1 MARGLGKG
9 LGRGLDALFQE
20 NRQDE
25 IIEEL
30 NVAELRANPYQPRI
44 EFDETALEELSE
56 SIKLHGVLQPIVV
69 RKSVKGYDIVVGER
83 RFRAS
88 KMAGKNK
95 IPAIVKTLT
104 DQQMMELAIIENL
117 QREDLNP
124 LEEAKS
130 YATLMKHLNLT
141 QAEAADR
148 LGKSRSYIANL
159 LRLLNL
165 PQEVKMMI
173 NQKEIS
179 GGHGRT
185 LLGLK
190 NEEDIIKVAHKVV
203 QEAMSVRALEDF
215 IKVMNQE
222 ELEPQSKE
230 VKIKQK
236 PKPKPKF
243 LVKHEELLKQN
254 LGTKVEISKSR
265 KKGKISIE
273 FTSEEE
279 FNRLIHLLENVG
291 E

>member
-20 NRQDE
+20 NSQDE
-25 IIEEL
+25 IVEEL
-30 NVAELRANPYQPRI
+30 HVAELRPNPYQPRI
-44 EFDETALEELSE
+44 EFDEAALQELSE

-88 KMAGKNK
+88 KLAGKNK
-95 IPAIVKTLT
+95 IPAIVKELT

-130 YATLMKHLNLT
+130 YESLMKHLNLT
-141 QAEAADR
+141 QAETADR

-165 PQEVKMMI
+165 PQEVKTMI

-190 NEEDIIKVAHKVV
+190 NEDDMIKVAHKVV
-203 QEAMSVRALEDF
+203 KEAMSVRALEDF
-215 IKVMNQE
+215 IKTLNQE
-222 ELEPQSKE
+222 EIKTDDKK
-230 VKIKQK
+230 VKAKQ
-236 PKPKPKF
+236 KPKF
-243 LVKHEELLKQN
+243 LVKHEESLKQH

-265 KKGKISIE
+265 KKGKIAIE

-279 FNRLIHLLENVG
+279 FNRLINLLENVG

>member
-9 LGRGLDALFQE
+9 LGRGLDALFQD
-20 NRQDE
+20 NREDE
-25 IIEEL
+25 IIEDIAL
-30 NVAELRANPYQPRI
+30 TSLRPNPYQPRH
-44 EFDETALEELSE
+44 EFDEHALNELSE

-69 RKSVKGYDIVVGER
+69 RKTVKGYDIVVGER

-88 KMAGKNK
+88 KLAGKTK
-95 IPAIVKTLT
+95 IPAIVKELT

-130 YATLMKHLNLT
+130 YQFLIDQLNLT
-141 QAEAADR
+141 QAETADR
-148 LGKSRSYIANL
+148 LGKSRPYVANM

-165 PQEVKMMI
+165 PADIKKLIDEK
-173 NQKEIS
+173 KIS

-190 NEEDIIKVAHKVV
+190 DATLMMTVAQKVIK
-203 QEAMSVRALEDF
+203 ESMSVRQLEAY
-215 IKVMNQE
+215 I
-222 ELEPQSKE
+222 KE
-230 VKIKQK
+230 VNAEGKPQKEKKEKQ
-236 PKPKPKF
+236 KPKF
-243 LVKHEELLKQN
+243 LVKHEQNLKER

-265 KKGKISIE
+265 KKGKIAIE

-279 FNRLIHLLENVG
+279 FNRLISLLEHLGN
-291 E
+291 

>member
-20 NRQDE
+20 NGQDE
-25 IIEEL
+25 LVEEISL
-30 NVAELRANPYQPRI
+30 SELRPNPYQPRH
-44 EFDETALEELSE
+44 EFDEESLNELSE

-88 KMAGKNK
+88 KLVGKVR
-95 IPAIVKTLT
+95 IPAIVKSLT
-104 DQQMMELAIIENL
+104 DTQMMELAVIENL

-130 YATLMKHLNLT
+130 YQFLMEKLNLT
-141 QAEAADR
+141 QAETADR
-148 LGKSRSYIANL
+148 LGKSRPYIANM
-159 LRLLNL
+159 LRLMNL
-165 PQEVKMMI
+165 PDSVKELI
-173 NQKEIS
+173 NQKKIS

-190 NEEDIIKVAHKVV
+190 SEDEMYKVAKLVIA
-203 QEAMSVRALEDF
+203 ESMSVR
-215 IKVMNQE
+215 
-222 ELEPQSKE
+222 ELEKY
-230 VKIKQK
+230 IKTLNNTEEK
-236 PKPKPKF
+236 PKKENKKPAF
-243 LVKHEELLKQN
+243 LTKYEENLKRH

-265 KKGKISIE
+265 KKGKIAIE

-279 FNRLIHLLENVG
+279 FNRLIALLENAQ
-291 E
+291 

>member
-20 NRQDE
+20 NSQDE
-25 IIEEL
+25 VIEDL
-30 NVAELRANPYQPRI
+30 NVSELRPNPYQPRL
-44 EFDETALEELSE
+44 EFDEAALSELSE
-56 SIKLHGVLQPIVV
+56 SIKMHGVLQPIVV
-69 RKSVKGYDIVVGER
+69 RKTIKGYDIVVGER

-88 KMAGKNK
+88 KLAGKHK
-95 IPAIVKTLT
+95 IPAIVKELS

-130 YATLMKHLNLT
+130 YETLMNHLKLT

-165 PQEVKMMI
+165 PQEIKTMI

-185 LLGLK
+185 LLSLK
-190 NEEDIIKVAHKVV
+190 NDEEMIEVAHKVIK
-203 QEAMSVRALEDF
+203 EEMSVRALEMY
-215 IKVMNQE
+215 IKARNE
-222 ELEPQSKE
+222 EGVTSEKKE
-230 VKIKQK
+230 TKEKQ
-236 PKPKPKF
+236 KPKF
-243 LVKHEELLKQN
+243 LVKHEEKLKQH

-265 KKGKISIE
+265 KKGKIAIE

-279 FNRLIHLLENVG
+279 FNRLINLLENVG